1 MHTTLGTYV
10 EQISKKISWWKKVNL
25 FNKRFGETRHSCVEK
40 WNSIHISLLLSKN
53 SSLSGINIELWNFK
67 VARRKHR
74 TLKIKLKAIAFWK
87 KKSSRVWER
96 SLRLEDDPA
105 FFENFWIVKRALAKE
120 NRQPEA
126 WKTDLVHYTSD
137 RWLITGIW
145 RNIKI
150 YSKVQFLSIN
160 FKEKKVIKKNHT
172 NVLHMFDN
180 VFNIVVHQENFS

>member
-10 EQISKKISWWKKVNL
+10 EQISKRTSWWKKVNL

-74 TLKIKLKAIAFWK
+74 TLKIKLKALAFWK

-160 FKEKKVIKKNHT
+160 FKEKKVIKKKP
-172 NVLHMFDN
+172 
-180 VFNIVVHQENFS
+180 HQCPTHVW